1 MRCATS
7 SPMYGDPE
15 ASHRMRNELSL
26 WLKWLVIPV
35 QCSRVLG
42 QASQSFDDAKPLLHL
57 VHLLP
62 QTQAL
67 AIAGPRQHVM
77 LGAGRINQGDNEQH
91 NIQPKGKVC

>member
-1 MRCATS
+1 VVAES
-7 SPMYGDPE
+7 SC
-15 ASHRMRNELSL
+15 H
-26 WLKWLVIPV
+26 
-35 QCSRVLG
+35 LG
-42 QASQSFDDAKPLLHL
+42 QASQSLDDAKPLLHL

-91 NIQPKGKVC
+91 NIQPKGKAC